1 MSVKNDK
8 NVALAFYR

>member
-1 MSVKNDK
+1 MFVKNDK